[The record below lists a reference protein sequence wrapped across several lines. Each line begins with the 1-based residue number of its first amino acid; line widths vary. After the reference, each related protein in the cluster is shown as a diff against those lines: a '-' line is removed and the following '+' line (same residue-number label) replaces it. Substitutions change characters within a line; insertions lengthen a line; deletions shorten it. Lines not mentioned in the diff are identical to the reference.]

1 MIRLLVCLCGFVG
14 ALCTLSANAPAT
26 LEHFAPLVLESK
38 QSKVDSS
45 SAKPQATLH
54 PLSKTPQVR
63 LWDLS
68 GQYVEQFSPAIAHLR
83 KLATTQEQRDFIKA
97 YEVFFRVALLRFA
110 TEYVRDDGG
119 LAAFFDTDS
128 IVESKIVAPKEEH
141 ARKKIERAWESFA
154 AEQNAF
160 VLSFGGE
167 FFHFLSS
174 YKPPKVC
181 ISGGCGHESEL
192 FNLTNAFRSLKSSDP
207 QLQEVLGY
215 GMQGFAL
222 FALVANIQDSGELF
236 KDLGFESLRAYPS
249 KELEPLIKELQG
261 FEDNAWLGAFL
272 GYFAHEYLSR
282 LYRAKY
288 LLRFYTQKSK
298 TKQILESMAQSGLAP
313 CLDSAILPKQ
323 AQKLCLQ
330 SAYISQ
336 SDLPDMV
343 RGERVFSLQDRQNCF
358 ELYYTQDREQDK
370 VKDSTHLHLIPSPT
384 NTSAMCQTLQKSAQ
398 KLAQESLEESLQDP
412 APPAPTPIDSTLS
425 PKQQAILARIQS
437 PSFAL
442 DLQDFS
448 KLSSEKISELCQKG
462 SIKACQIT
470 AARTKD
476 LSLLLA
482 NCKAG
487 VGESCAMFSELV
499 LSGQATSKDEAKGR
513 DTKKGAEKAKGS
525 KVGITEVLEAS
536 KRGCELGDSGSCAM
550 LGELLALRQEQI
562 KHFASRGLDVSS
574 LPRDLAGSLPYLQKS
589 CSRGEELG
597 CLGLLARAKEYEAAK
612 LVDSAKELVASACA
626 PLEYLLEGC
635 DKTKANAI
643 LEVQRTFM
651 LKVIYKDGKLTKADL
666 AQFEKVCKDG
676 SNLAC
681 RTLMRSYDKV
691 YDSPKKYRDSLRAV
705 AELACARDDSESC
718 AVLAGLESRKPES
731 KGSVEQ
737 AQLYKKACDVLEID
751 RAHYMDRLRL
761 NSYASC
767 SKVGDAYWLGRG
779 AARDKQKAQI
789 YYYQACENGENGACD
804 KLRSTLR

>member
-1 MIRLLVCLCGFVG
+1 M
-14 ALCTLSANAPAT
+14 
-26 LEHFAPLVLESK
+26 
-38 QSKVDSS
+38 
-45 SAKPQATLH
+45 
-54 PLSKTPQVR
+54 
-63 LWDLS
+63 
-68 GQYVEQFSPAIAHLR
+68 
-83 KLATTQEQRDFIKA
+83 
-97 YEVFFRVALLRFA
+97 ALLRFA
-110 TEYVRDDGG
+110 TEYVRDNGG

-128 IVESKIVAPKEEH
+128 IVESNIVVPKEEH
-141 ARKKIERAWESFA
+141 ARKKIELAWESFL

-192 FNLTNAFRSLKSSDP
+192 FNLANTFRSLQSKDP

-330 SAYISQ
+330 GAYISQ

-343 RGERVFSLQDRQNCF
+343 RGERVFFLQDRQNCF
-358 ELYYTQDREQDK
+358 ELYYT
-370 VKDSTHLHLIPSPT
+370 
-384 NTSAMCQTLQKSAQ
+384 
-398 KLAQESLEESLQDP
+398 QESLEESLQDP
-412 APPAPTPIDSTLS
+412 APPAPTPTDSALS

-448 KLSSEKISELCQKG
+448 KLSSEKISELCKKG

-476 LSLLLA
+476 LHLLLA

-525 KVGITEVLEAS
+525 KVGITEVLES
-536 KRGCELGDSGSCAM
+536 NKKGCELGHSGSCAM

-562 KHFASRGLDVSS
+562 KHFASKGLDVSS
-574 LPRDLAGSLPYLQKS
+574 LPRDLTGSLPYLQKS
-589 CSRGEELG
+589 CARGEELG

-635 DKTKANAI
+635 NKTKANAI

-651 LKVIYKDGKLTKADL
+651 LKVIYEDGKLTKADL

-718 AVLAGLESRKPES
+718 AVLAGLES
-731 KGSVEQ
+731 KGSIKQV
-737 AQLYKKACDVLEID
+737 QLYKKACDVLEIE
-751 RAHYMDRLRL
+751 RAGYMDRLRL

-789 YYYQACENGENGACD
+789 YYYQACENGEDGACD

>member
-54 PLSKTPQVR
+54 PLSKTPQAR

-83 KLATTQEQRDFIKA
+83 KLATTQEQKDFVKA
-97 YEVFFRVALLRFA
+97 YEVFFRVVLLRFA
-110 TEYVRDDGG
+110 TEYVRDNGG
-119 LAAFFDTDS
+119 LAAFF
-128 IVESKIVAPKEEH
+128 VVPKEEH
-141 ARKKIERAWESFA
+141 AHKKIELAWESFA

-288 LLRFYTQKSK
+288 LLRLYTQKSK

-343 RGERVFSLQDRQNCF
+343 RGERVFFLQDRQNCF

-370 VKDSTHLHLIPSPT
+370 VKDSTHLRLIPSPT

-425 PKQQAILARIQS
+425 PKQQAILARMQS

-448 KLSSEKISELCQKG
+448 KLSSEKISELCKKG

-476 LSLLLA
+476 PSLLLA

-525 KVGITEVLEAS
+525 KVGIAAVLESS
-536 KRGCELGDSGSCAM
+536 KRGCELGHSGSCAM

-562 KHFASRGLDVSS
+562 KHFASKGLDVSS
-574 LPRDLAGSLPYLQKS
+574 LPRDLTGSLPYLQKS
-589 CSRGEELG
+589 CVRGEELG

-612 LVDSAKELVASACA
+612 LVDSARELVASACA
-626 PLEYLLEGC
+626 PLEYLLESC

-643 LEVQRTFM
+643 LEVQKTFM

-691 YDSPKKYRDSLRAV
+691 YDNPKKYRDSLRAV

-718 AVLAGLESRKPES
+718 AVLAGLESTKS
-731 KGSVEQ
+731 KGSIEQ

-751 RAHYMDRLRL
+751 RAGYMDRLRL

-779 AARDKQKAQI
+779 VARDKQKAQI
-789 YYYQACENGENGACD
+789 YYYQACENGESGACD

>member
-45 SAKPQATLH
+45 SAKPQATLP
-54 PLSKTPQVR
+54 PLSKTPQAR

-68 GQYVEQFSPAIAHLR
+68 GQYAEQFSPAIAHLR

-97 YEVFFRVALLRFA
+97 YEVFLRVALLRFA

-128 IVESKIVAPKEEH
+128 IVESNIVVPKEEH
-141 ARKKIERAWESFA
+141 AHKKIELAWESFA

-249 KELEPLIKELQG
+249 KELEPLIQELQG

-288 LLRFYTQKSK
+288 LLRLYTQKSK

-330 SAYISQ
+330 GAYILQ

-343 RGERVFSLQDRQNCF
+343 RGERVFFLQDRQNCF

-370 VKDSTHLHLIPSPT
+370 VKDSTHLRLIPSPT

-412 APPAPTPIDSTLS
+412 APPAPTPTDSALS

-462 SIKACQIT
+462 QHK
-470 AARTKD
+470 
-476 LSLLLA
+476 
-482 NCKAG
+482 G
-487 VGESCAMFSELV
+487 VPNHRCSHKR
-499 LSGQATSKDEAKGR
+499 SKPF
-513 DTKKGAEKAKGS
+513 
-525 KVGITEVLEAS
+525 AS
-536 KRGCELGDSGSCAM
+536 KL
-550 LGELLALRQEQI
+550 
-562 KHFASRGLDVSS
+562 
-574 LPRDLAGSLPYLQKS
+574 
-589 CSRGEELG
+589 
-597 CLGLLARAKEYEAAK
+597 
-612 LVDSAKELVASACA
+612 
-626 PLEYLLEGC
+626 
-635 DKTKANAI
+635 
-643 LEVQRTFM
+643 
-651 LKVIYKDGKLTKADL
+651 
-666 AQFEKVCKDG
+666 
-676 SNLAC
+676 
-681 RTLMRSYDKV
+681 
-691 YDSPKKYRDSLRAV
+691 
-705 AELACARDDSESC
+705 
-718 AVLAGLESRKPES
+718 
-731 KGSVEQ
+731 
-737 AQLYKKACDVLEID
+737 
-751 RAHYMDRLRL
+751 
-761 NSYASC
+761 
-767 SKVGDAYWLGRG
+767 
-779 AARDKQKAQI
+779 
-789 YYYQACENGENGACD
+789 
-804 KLRSTLR
+804 

>member
-1 MIRLLVCLCGFVG
+1 MSSL
-14 ALCTLSANAPAT
+14 ANTPAK

-38 QSKVDSS
+38 QSKADATHN
-45 SAKPQATLH
+45 AKPQATLP

-68 GQYVEQFSPAIAHLR
+68 AQYVEQFSPAIAHLR
-83 KLATTQEQRDFIKA
+83 SLATTQEQKDFIKA
-97 YEVFFRVALLRFA
+97 YEVFLRVALLRFA
-110 TEYVRDDGG
+110 TEYVRDNGG
-119 LAAFFDTDS
+119 LTAFLDADS
-128 IVESKIVAPKEEH
+128 IVESKVVVPKEEH
-141 ARKKIERAWESFA
+141 ARKKIELAWESFL

-160 VLSFGGE
+160 ILSFGGE
-167 FFHFLSS
+167 FFHFLSG
-174 YKPPKVC
+174 YKPTKVC
-181 ISGGCGHESEL
+181 VSGGCGHESEL
-192 FNLTNAFRSLKSSDP
+192 FNLANTFRSLQSKDL
-207 QLQEVLGY
+207 QLQEVLRY
-215 GMQGFAL
+215 GTQGFAF
-222 FALVANIQDSGELF
+222 FALVASIQDSGELF
-236 KDLGFESLRAYPS
+236 KDLGFDGLRAYPS

-261 FEDNAWLGAFL
+261 FEDNAWLGAFV

-288 LLRFYTQKSK
+288 LLRLYTQKSK
-298 TKQILESMAQSGLAP
+298 AKQILESMAQVGLAP
-313 CLDSAILPKQ
+313 CLDSTILPKQ
-323 AQKLCLQ
+323 AQKLCEQ
-330 SAYISQ
+330 SAHIAQ

-343 RGERVFSLQDRQNCF
+343 MGERVFFLQDRQNCL
-358 ELYYTQDREQDK
+358 ELYYEQDK
-370 VKDSTHLHLIPSPT
+370 AKDSVHLRLIPSPT
-384 NTSAMCQTLQKSAQ
+384 NTSAICQILQKSAQ
-398 KLAQESLEESLQDP
+398 KLAQESLQDSV
-412 APPAPTPIDSTLS
+412 PPAPMPIDSTLS

-448 KLSSEKISELCQKG
+448 KLSSEKISELCKKG

-470 AARTKD
+470 ATRTKD

-499 LSGQATSKDEAKGR
+499 LSGQSVSKG
-513 DTKKGAEKAKGS
+513 KAKGS
-525 KVGITEVLEAS
+525 KVGIAEVLESS
-536 KRGCELGDSGSCAM
+536 KRGCELENSGSCAM
-550 LGELLALRQEQI
+550 AGELLALRQEQI
-562 KHFASRGLDVSS
+562 KSFASRGLDVSS
-574 LPRDLAGSLPYLQKS
+574 LPRDLAGSLPLLQNA

-597 CLGLLARAKEYEAAK
+597 CLGLIARAKEYEAAK
-612 LVDSAKELVASACA
+612 LTSSAKELVASACA
-626 PLEYLLEGC
+626 PLEYLLNGC
-635 DKTKANAI
+635 DETRANEI
-643 LEVQRTFM
+643 LEVQKSFM

-691 YDSPKKYRDSLRAV
+691 YDNPKQYRDSLRAV

-718 AVLAGLESRKPES
+718 AVLAELESTKS

-737 AQLYKKACDVLEID
+737 VQLYKKACDLLEID
-751 RAHYMDRLRL
+751 RAGYMDRLRL

-767 SKVGDAYWLGRG
+767 SKAGDAFWLGKG
-779 AARDKQKAQI
+779 AGKDRQKAQI

>member
-45 SAKPQATLH
+45 SAKPQATLP
-54 PLSKTPQVR
+54 PLSKTPQAR

-68 GQYVEQFSPAIAHLR
+68 GQYAEQFSPAIAHLR
-83 KLATTQEQRDFIKA
+83 KLATTQEQKDFVKA
-97 YEVFFRVALLRFA
+97 YEVFLRVALLRFA
-110 TEYVRDDGG
+110 TEYVRDNGG
-119 LAAFFDTDS
+119 LAAFF
-128 IVESKIVAPKEEH
+128 VVPKEEH
-141 ARKKIERAWESFA
+141 AHKKIELAWESFA

-288 LLRFYTQKSK
+288 LLRLYTQKSK

-412 APPAPTPIDSTLS
+412 APPAPTPTDSALS

-448 KLSSEKISELCQKG
+448 KLSSEKISELCKKG

-476 LSLLLA
+476 PSLLLA

-718 AVLAGLESRKPES
+718 AVLAGLESTKS
-731 KGSVEQ
+731 KGSIEQ

-751 RAHYMDRLRL
+751 RAGYMDRLRL

-789 YYYQACENGENGACD
+789 YYYQACENGESGACD

>member
-14 ALCTLSANAPAT
+14 ALCVPSLANTPAK

-38 QSKVDSS
+38 QSEADTTHN
-45 SAKPQATLH
+45 AKSQATLP

-97 YEVFFRVALLRFA
+97 YEVFLRVALLRFA
-110 TEYVRDDGG
+110 TEYVRDNGG
-119 LAAFFDTDS
+119 LTAFLDADS
-128 IVESKIVAPKEEH
+128 IVESKVVKPKEEH
-141 ARKKIERAWESFA
+141 ARKKIELAWESFL

-167 FFHFLSS
+167 FFHFLSG
-174 YKPPKVC
+174 YKPTKVC
-181 ISGGCGHESEL
+181 VSGGCGHESEL
-192 FNLTNAFRSLKSSDP
+192 FNLANTFRSLQSKDL
-207 QLQEVLGY
+207 QLQEVLRY
-215 GMQGFAL
+215 GTQGFAF
-222 FALVANIQDSGELF
+222 FALVASIQDSGELF
-236 KDLGFESLRAYPS
+236 KDLGFESLRAYSS

-261 FEDNAWLGAFL
+261 FENNAWLGAFL

-288 LLRFYTQKSK
+288 LLRIYTQKSK
-298 TKQILESMAQSGLAP
+298 TKQILESSAQDGLAP

-323 AQKLCLQ
+323 AQKLCEQ
-330 SAYISQ
+330 SAHIAQ

-343 RGERVFSLQDRQNCF
+343 MGDRVFFLQDRQNCL
-358 ELYYTQDREQDK
+358 ELYYEQDK
-370 VKDSTHLHLIPSPT
+370 AKDSVHLRLIPSPT
-384 NTSAMCQTLQKSAQ
+384 NTSAICQILQKSAQ
-398 KLAQESLEESLQDP
+398 KLAQESLQDSV
-412 APPAPTPIDSTLS
+412 PPAPMPIDSTLS
-425 PKQQAILARIQS
+425 PKQQAILERIQS

-448 KLSSEKISELCQKG
+448 KLSSEKISELCKKG

-470 AARTKD
+470 ATRTKD

-499 LSGQATSKDEAKGR
+499 LSGQSVSKSKDTSKG
-513 DTKKGAEKAKGS
+513 KAKGS
-525 KVGITEVLEAS
+525 KVGIAEVLESS
-536 KRGCELGDSGSCAM
+536 KKGCELENSGSCAM

-562 KHFASRGLDVSS
+562 KHFASRGVDTSS
-574 LPRDLAGSLPYLQKS
+574 ITRDLAGSLPLLQKS
-589 CSRGEELG
+589 CSRGEKLG
-597 CLGLLARAKEYEAAK
+597 CLGLIARAKEYEAAK
-612 LVDSAKELVASACA
+612 LTSSAKELIASACA
-626 PLEYLLEGC
+626 PLEYLLDGC
-635 DKTKANAI
+635 DETRANEI
-643 LEVQRTFM
+643 LEVQKTFM
-651 LKVIYKDGKLTKADL
+651 LKVIYKDGRLTKADL

-691 YDSPKKYRDSLRAV
+691 YDSPKQYRDSLRAV
-705 AELACARDDSESC
+705 AKLACARDDSESC
-718 AVLAGLESRKPES
+718 AVLAELESRKPES

-737 AQLYKKACDVLEID
+737 VQLYKKACDLLEID
-751 RAHYMDRLRL
+751 RAGYMDRLRL

-767 SKVGDAYWLGRG
+767 SKVGDAFWLGKG
-779 AARDKQKAQI
+779 AEKDRQKAQI
-789 YYYQACENGENGACD
+789 YYYQACENGEDGACD

>member
-45 SAKPQATLH
+45 SAKPQATLP
-54 PLSKTPQVR
+54 PLSKTPQAR

-68 GQYVEQFSPAIAHLR
+68 GQYAEQFSPAIAHLR
-83 KLATTQEQRDFIKA
+83 KLATTQEQKDFVKA
-97 YEVFFRVALLRFA
+97 YEVFLRVALLRFA
-110 TEYVRDDGG
+110 TEYVRDNGG
-119 LAAFFDTDS
+119 LAAFF
-128 IVESKIVAPKEEH
+128 VVPKEEH
-141 ARKKIERAWESFA
+141 AHKKIELAWESFA

-249 KELEPLIKELQG
+249 KELEPLIQELQG
-261 FEDNAWLGAFL
+261 FEDNTWLGAFL

-330 SAYISQ
+330 GAYISQ

-343 RGERVFSLQDRQNCF
+343 RGERVFFLQDRQNCF

-370 VKDSTHLHLIPSPT
+370 VKDSTHLRLIPSPT

-562 KHFASRGLDVSS
+562 KSFASRGLDVSS

-718 AVLAGLESRKPES
+718 AVLAGLES

-779 AARDKQKAQI
+779 VARDKQKAQI
-789 YYYQACENGENGACD
+789 YYYQACENGESGACD

>member
-45 SAKPQATLH
+45 SAKPQATLP
-54 PLSKTPQVR
+54 PLSKTPQAR

-68 GQYVEQFSPAIAHLR
+68 GQYAEQFSPAIAHLR
-83 KLATTQEQRDFIKA
+83 KLATTQEQKDFVKA
-97 YEVFFRVALLRFA
+97 YEVFLRVALLRFA
-110 TEYVRDDGG
+110 TEYVRDNGG
-119 LAAFFDTDS
+119 LAAFF
-128 IVESKIVAPKEEH
+128 VVPKEEH
-141 ARKKIERAWESFA
+141 AHKKIELAWESFA

-192 FNLTNAFRSLKSSDP
+192 FNLTNAFRSLKSKDP

-288 LLRFYTQKSK
+288 LLRLYTQKSK

-330 SAYISQ
+330 GAYISQ

-370 VKDSTHLHLIPSPT
+370 VKDSTHLRLIPSPT

-398 KLAQESLEESLQDP
+398 KLAQELLEESLQDP
-412 APPAPTPIDSTLS
+412 APPAPTPTDSALS

-448 KLSSEKISELCQKG
+448 KLSSEKISELCKKG

-476 LSLLLA
+476 PSLLLA

-525 KVGITEVLEAS
+525 KVGIAAVLESS
-536 KRGCELGDSGSCAM
+536 KRGCGLGHSGSCAM

-562 KHFASRGLDVSS
+562 KHFASKGLDVSS
-574 LPRDLAGSLPYLQKS
+574 LPRDLTGSLPYLQKS

-718 AVLAGLESRKPES
+718 AVLAGLESTKS
-731 KGSVEQ
+731 KGSIEQ

-779 AARDKQKAQI
+779 VARDKQKAQI
-789 YYYQACENGENGACD
+789 YYYQACENGESGACD

>member
-54 PLSKTPQVR
+54 PLSKTPQAR

-83 KLATTQEQRDFIKA
+83 KLATTQEQKDFVKA
-97 YEVFFRVALLRFA
+97 YEVFFRVVLLRFA
-110 TEYVRDDGG
+110 TEYVRDNGG
-119 LAAFFDTDS
+119 LAAFF
-128 IVESKIVAPKEEH
+128 VVPKEEH
-141 ARKKIERAWESFA
+141 AHKKIELAWESFA

-288 LLRFYTQKSK
+288 LLRLYTQKSK

-525 KVGITEVLEAS
+525 KVGIAAVLE
-536 KRGCELGDSGSCAM
+536 
-550 LGELLALRQEQI
+550 
-562 KHFASRGLDVSS
+562 
-574 LPRDLAGSLPYLQKS
+574 
-589 CSRGEELG
+589 
-597 CLGLLARAKEYEAAK
+597 
-612 LVDSAKELVASACA
+612 
-626 PLEYLLEGC
+626 
-635 DKTKANAI
+635 
-643 LEVQRTFM
+643 
-651 LKVIYKDGKLTKADL
+651 
-666 AQFEKVCKDG
+666 
-676 SNLAC
+676 
-681 RTLMRSYDKV
+681 
-691 YDSPKKYRDSLRAV
+691 
-705 AELACARDDSESC
+705 
-718 AVLAGLESRKPES
+718 
-731 KGSVEQ
+731 
-737 AQLYKKACDVLEID
+737 
-751 RAHYMDRLRL
+751 
-761 NSYASC
+761 
-767 SKVGDAYWLGRG
+767 
-779 AARDKQKAQI
+779 
-789 YYYQACENGENGACD
+789 
-804 KLRSTLR
+804 

>member
-14 ALCTLSANAPAT
+14 ALCTLSMANAPAT
-26 LEHFAPLVLESK
+26 LERFVPLVLESK
-38 QSKVDSS
+38 QSKADATHN
-45 SAKPQATLH
+45 AKPQATLP

-68 GQYVEQFSPAIAHLR
+68 AQYVEQFSPAIAHLR
-83 KLATTQEQRDFIKA
+83 SLATTQEQKDFIKA
-97 YEVFFRVALLRFA
+97 YEVFLRVALLRFA
-110 TEYVRDDGG
+110 TEYVRDNGG
-119 LAAFFDTDS
+119 LAAFLDTDS
-128 IVESKIVAPKEEH
+128 IAESKVVKPKEEH
-141 ARKKIERAWESFA
+141 ARKKIELAWESFL

-160 VLSFGGE
+160 ILSFGGE
-167 FFHFLSS
+167 FFHFVSG
-174 YKPPKVC
+174 YKPTKVC
-181 ISGGCGHESEL
+181 VSGGCGHETEL
-192 FNLTNAFRSLKSSDP
+192 FNLVNAFRSLQSKDL
-207 QLQEVLGY
+207 QLQEVLRY
-215 GMQGFAL
+215 GTQGFAL
-222 FALVANIQDSGELF
+222 FALVASIQDSGELF
-236 KDLGFESLRAYPS
+236 KDLGFDSLRAYPS
-249 KELEPLIKELQG
+249 KELKPLIKELQG
-261 FEDNAWLGAFL
+261 FEDNAWLGAFV

-288 LLRFYTQKSK
+288 LLRIYTQKSK
-298 TKQILESMAQSGLAP
+298 TKQILESMAQDGLAP
-313 CLDSAILPKQ
+313 CLDSTILPKQ
-323 AQKLCLQ
+323 AQKLCEQ
-330 SAYISQ
+330 SAHIAQ

-343 RGERVFSLQDRQNCF
+343 MGNRVFFLQDRQNCL
-358 ELYYTQDREQDK
+358 ELYYEQDK
-370 VKDSTHLHLIPSPT
+370 AHLRLISSPT
-384 NTSAMCQTLQKSAQ
+384 STSAICQTLQKSAQ

-412 APPAPTPIDSTLS
+412 APPAPTPTDFALS

-476 LSLLLA
+476 LHLLLA

-513 DTKKGAEKAKGS
+513 DTKKGAKKAKGS
-525 KVGITEVLEAS
+525 KVGIAEVLEAS
-536 KRGCELGDSGSCAM
+536 KKGCELGHSGSCAM
-550 LGELLALRQEQI
+550 LGELLALKQEQI
-562 KHFASRGLDVSS
+562 KHFASKGLDVSS
-574 LPRDLAGSLPYLQKS
+574 LPRDLAGSLPLLQNA

-635 DKTKANAI
+635 NKTKANAI
-643 LEVQRTFM
+643 LEVQKTFM
-651 LKVIYKDGKLTKADL
+651 LKVIYEDGKLTKADL

-691 YDSPKKYRDSLRAV
+691 YGSPKKYRDSLRAV

-737 AQLYKKACDVLEID
+737 AQLYKKACDVLEIE
-751 RAHYMDRLRL
+751 RAGYMDRLRL

-779 AARDKQKAQI
+779 VARDKQKAQI
-789 YYYQACENGENGACD
+789 YYYQACENGEDGACD
-804 KLRSTLR
+804 KLRSTLAK

>member
-1 MIRLLVCLCGFVG
+1 MIRLLVVRLCGFVG
-14 ALCTLSANAPAT
+14 VLCTLSMANAPAT
-26 LEHFAPLVLESK
+26 LERFAPLVLESK

-45 SAKPQATLH
+45 SAKPQATLP

-83 KLATTQEQRDFIKA
+83 KLATTQEQKDFIKA
-97 YEVFFRVALLRFA
+97 YEVFLRVALLRFA
-110 TEYVRDDGG
+110 TEYVRDNGG

-128 IVESKIVAPKEEH
+128 IVESKIVMPKEER
-141 ARKKIERAWESFA
+141 ARTKIELAWESFL

-160 VLSFGGE
+160 ILSFGGE

-174 YKPPKVC
+174 YKPTKVC
-181 ISGGCGHESEL
+181 VSGGCGHETEL
-192 FNLTNAFRSLKSSDP
+192 FNLANTFRSLQSKDP
-207 QLQEVLGY
+207 QLQEVLRY

-249 KELEPLIKELQG
+249 KELEPLIQELQG
-261 FEDNAWLGAFL
+261 FENNAWFEAFL

-330 SAYISQ
+330 GAYISQ

-343 RGERVFSLQDRQNCF
+343 RGERVFFLQDRQNCF

-370 VKDSTHLHLIPSPT
+370 VKDSTHLRLIPSPT

-412 APPAPTPIDSTLS
+412 APPAPTPTDSALS

-470 AARTKD
+470 ATRTKD

-499 LSGQATSKDEAKGR
+499 LSGQSVSKD
-513 DTKKGAEKAKGS
+513 KAKGS
-525 KVGITEVLEAS
+525 KVGIAEVLESS
-536 KRGCELGDSGSCAM
+536 KKGCELENSGSCAM
-550 LGELLALRQEQI
+550 AGELLALRQEQI
-562 KHFASRGLDVSS
+562 KSFASRGLDVSS
-574 LPRDLAGSLPYLQKS
+574 LPRDLAGSLLLLQNA
-589 CSRGEELG
+589 CSRGEKLG
-597 CLGLLARAKEYEAAK
+597 CLGLIARAKEYEAAK
-612 LVDSAKELVASACA
+612 LTSSAKELIASACA
-626 PLEYLLEGC
+626 PLEYLLDGC
-635 DKTKANAI
+635 DETRANEI
-643 LEVQRTFM
+643 LEVQKTFM
-651 LKVIYKDGKLTKADL
+651 LKVIYEDGKLTKADL

-676 SNLAC
+676 SNLVC

-691 YDSPKKYRDSLRAV
+691 YDNPKQYRDSLRAV

-718 AVLAGLESRKPES
+718 AVLAGLESTKSKELES

-737 AQLYKKACDVLEID
+737 VQLYKKACDVLEIE
-751 RAHYMDRLRL
+751 RAGYVDRLRL

-767 SKVGDAYWLGRG
+767 SKVGDAFWLGKG
-779 AARDKQKAQI
+779 AGKDRQKAQI
-789 YYYQACENGENGACD
+789 YYYQACENGEDGACD

>member
-54 PLSKTPQVR
+54 PLSKTPQAR

-83 KLATTQEQRDFIKA
+83 KLATTQEQKDFVKA
-97 YEVFFRVALLRFA
+97 YEVFFRVVLLRFA
-110 TEYVRDDGG
+110 TEYVRDNGG
-119 LAAFFDTDS
+119 LAAFF
-128 IVESKIVAPKEEH
+128 VVPKEEH
-141 ARKKIERAWESFA
+141 AHKKIELAWESFA

-288 LLRFYTQKSK
+288 LLRLYTQKSK

-343 RGERVFSLQDRQNCF
+343 RGERVFFLQDRQNCF

-370 VKDSTHLHLIPSPT
+370 VKDSTHLRLIPSPT

-425 PKQQAILARIQS
+425 PKQQAILARMQS

-448 KLSSEKISELCQKG
+448 KLSSEKISELCKKG

-476 LSLLLA
+476 PSLLLA

-525 KVGITEVLEAS
+525 KVGIAAVLESS
-536 KRGCELGDSGSCAM
+536 KRGCELGHSGSCAM

-562 KHFASRGLDVSS
+562 KHFASKGLDVSS

-589 CSRGEELG
+589 CVRGEELG

-612 LVDSAKELVASACA
+612 LVDSARELVASACA
-626 PLEYLLEGC
+626 PLEYLLESC

-643 LEVQRTFM
+643 LEVQKTFM

-718 AVLAGLESRKPES
+718 AVLAGLESTKS
-731 KGSVEQ
+731 KGSIEQ

-751 RAHYMDRLRL
+751 RAGYMDRLRL

-779 AARDKQKAQI
+779 VARDKQKAQI
-789 YYYQACENGENGACD
+789 YYYQACENGESGACD

>member
-1 MIRLLVCLCGFVG
+1 MKKIAVIFGLCVVCAFG
-14 ALCTLSANAPAT
+14 
-26 LEHFAPLVLESK
+26 LERFAPLVLESK
-38 QSKVDSS
+38 QSKADLTHN
-45 SAKPQATLH
+45 AKPQATPP

-68 GQYVEQFSPAIAHLR
+68 GQYVEKNSPAIAHLR
-83 KLATTQEQRDFIKA
+83 KLATTQEQRDFAKA
-97 YEVFFRVALLRFA
+97 YEVFLRVVLLRFA
-110 TEYVRDDGG
+110 TEYVRDNGG
-119 LAAFFDTDS
+119 LAAFLDTDS
-128 IVESKIVAPKEEH
+128 IAESKNIAPSQKHAEH
-141 ARKKIERAWESFA
+141 ARKKIELAWESFL

-160 VLSFGGE
+160 ILSFGGE

-174 YKPPKVC
+174 YKPTKVC
-181 ISGGCGHESEL
+181 VSGGCGHESEL
-192 FNLTNAFRSLKSSDP
+192 FNLANTFRSLQSKDP
-207 QLQEVLGY
+207 QLQEVLRY

-222 FALVANIQDSGELF
+222 FALVASSQDSGELF

-249 KELEPLIKELQG
+249 KELEPLVQELQG
-261 FEDNAWLGAFL
+261 FENNAWLGALL

-298 TKQILESMAQSGLAP
+298 AKQILESMAQGGLAP
-313 CLDSAILPKQ
+313 CLDSTILPKQ
-323 AQKLCLQ
+323 AQKLCEQ
-330 SAYISQ
+330 SAYIAQ

-343 RGERVFSLQDRQNCF
+343 MGERAFFLQDRQNCL
-358 ELYYTQDREQDK
+358 ELYYAQDKAEQDK
-370 VKDSTHLHLIPSPT
+370 AQDKAKDSVHLRLIPSPT
-384 NTSAMCQTLQKSAQ
+384 NTSAICQILQKSAQ
-398 KLAQESLEESLQDP
+398 KLVQESLQDS

-425 PKQQAILARIQS
+425 PKQQAILARIQA

-470 AARTKD
+470 ATRTKD
-476 LSLLLA
+476 LHLLLA

-487 VGESCAMFSELV
+487 AGESCAMFSELV
-499 LSGQATSKDEAKGR
+499 LSGQSVSKG
-513 DTKKGAEKAKGS
+513 KAKGS
-525 KVGITEVLEAS
+525 KVGIAEVLESS

-550 LGELLALRQEQI
+550 AGELLALKQEQI
-562 KHFASRGLDVSS
+562 KSFASRGLDVSS
-574 LPRDLAGSLPYLQKS
+574 LPRDLAGSLPLLQNA
-589 CSRGEELG
+589 CARGEELG
-597 CLGLLARAKEYEAAK
+597 CLGLIARAKEYEAAK
-612 LVDSAKELVASACA
+612 LTSSAKELVASACA

-643 LEVQRTFM
+643 LEVQKSFM

-691 YDSPKKYRDSLRAV
+691 YDSPKQYRDSLRAV

-718 AVLAGLESRKPES
+718 AVLAGLESTKSKGLES

-737 AQLYKKACDVLEID
+737 VQLYKKACDLLEIE
-751 RAHYMDRLRL
+751 RAGYMDRLRL

-767 SKVGDAYWLGRG
+767 SKVGDAFWLGKG
-779 AARDKQKAQI
+779 AEKDRQKAQI
-789 YYYQACENGENGACD
+789 YYYQACENGEDGACD

>member
-45 SAKPQATLH
+45 SAKPQATLP
-54 PLSKTPQVR
+54 PLSKTPQAR

-68 GQYVEQFSPAIAHLR
+68 GQYAEQFSPAIAHLR

-97 YEVFFRVALLRFA
+97 YEVFLRVALLRFA
-110 TEYVRDDGG
+110 TEYVRDNGG
-119 LAAFFDTDS
+119 LAAFF
-128 IVESKIVAPKEEH
+128 VVPKEEH
-141 ARKKIERAWESFA
+141 AHKKIELAWESFA

-192 FNLTNAFRSLKSSDP
+192 FNLTNAFRSLQSKDP

-261 FEDNAWLGAFL
+261 FEDNTWLGAFL

-448 KLSSEKISELCQKG
+448 KLSSEKISELCKKG

-562 KHFASRGLDVSS
+562 KSFASRGLDVSS

-643 LEVQRTFM
+643 LEVQKTFM
-651 LKVIYKDGKLTKADL
+651 LKVIYKDSKLTKADL

-691 YDSPKKYRDSLRAV
+691 YDNPKKYRDSLRAV

-718 AVLAGLESRKPES
+718 AVLAGLESTKS
-731 KGSVEQ
+731 KGSIEQ

-751 RAHYMDRLRL
+751 RAGYMDRLRL

-779 AARDKQKAQI
+779 VARDKQKAQI
-789 YYYQACENGENGACD
+789 YYYQACENGESGACD

>member
-14 ALCTLSANAPAT
+14 ALCTLSANASAK

-38 QSKVDSS
+38 QSKADIAHN
-45 SAKPQATLH
+45 AKPQATLP

-68 GQYVEQFSPAIAHLR
+68 GQYVESNSPAIAHLR

-97 YEVFFRVALLRFA
+97 YEVFLRIALLRFA

-119 LAAFFDTDS
+119 LAAFLDTDS
-128 IVESKIVAPKEEH
+128 IVESKIVMPKEEH
-141 ARKKIERAWESFA
+141 ARKKIELAWESFL

-160 VLSFGGE
+160 ILSFGGE
-167 FFHFLSS
+167 FFHFFSS
-174 YKPPKVC
+174 YKPTKVC
-181 ISGGCGHESEL
+181 VSGGCGHETEL
-192 FNLTNAFRSLKSSDP
+192 FNLANTFRSLQSKDP
-207 QLQEVLGY
+207 QLQEVLRY

-236 KDLGFESLRAYPS
+236 KDLGFEGLRAYPS
-249 KELEPLIKELQG
+249 KELEPLIQELQG
-261 FEDNAWLGAFL
+261 FKDNAWFEAFL
-272 GYFAHEYLSR
+272 GYFTHEYLSR

-288 LLRFYTQKSK
+288 LLRLYTQKSK
-298 TKQILESMAQSGLAP
+298 AKQILESMAQVGLAP
-313 CLDSAILPKQ
+313 CLDSTILPKQ
-323 AQKLCLQ
+323 AQKLCEQ
-330 SAYISQ
+330 SSYMAQ

-343 RGERVFSLQDRQNCF
+343 MGDRVFFLQDRQNCL
-358 ELYYTQDREQDK
+358 ELYYEQDK
-370 VKDSTHLHLIPSPT
+370 AKDSVHLRLVPSPT
-384 NTSAMCQTLQKSAQ
+384 NTSAICQILQKSTQ
-398 KLAQESLEESLQDP
+398 KLVQESLQDSV
-412 APPAPTPIDSTLS
+412 PPASMPIDSTLS

-470 AARTKD
+470 ATRTKD

-499 LSGQATSKDEAKGR
+499 LSGQSVSKG
-513 DTKKGAEKAKGS
+513 KAKGS
-525 KVGITEVLEAS
+525 KVGIAEVLESS
-536 KRGCELGDSGSCAM
+536 KRGCELENSGSCAM
-550 LGELLALRQEQI
+550 AGELLALRQEQI
-562 KHFASRGLDVSS
+562 KSFASRGLDVSS
-574 LPRDLAGSLPYLQKS
+574 LPRDLAGSLPLLQNA

-597 CLGLLARAKEYEAAK
+597 CLGLIARAKEYEAAK
-612 LVDSAKELVASACA
+612 LASSAKELVASACA
-626 PLEYLLEGC
+626 PLEYLLNGC
-635 DKTKANAI
+635 DETRANEI
-643 LEVQRTFM
+643 LGVQKTFM

-691 YDSPKKYRDSLRAV
+691 YDNPKQYRDSLRAV

-718 AVLAGLESRKPES
+718 AVLAELESTKS

-737 AQLYKKACDVLEID
+737 VQLYKKACDLLEIE
-751 RAHYMDRLRL
+751 RAGYVDRLRL

-767 SKVGDAYWLGRG
+767 SKAGDAFWLGKG
-779 AARDKQKAQI
+779 AGKDRQKAQI

>member
-14 ALCTLSANAPAT
+14 ALCILSASTPAT

-45 SAKPQATLH
+45 SAKPQATLP

-68 GQYVEQFSPAIAHLR
+68 GQYVESNSPAIAHLR

-97 YEVFFRVALLRFA
+97 YEVFLRIALLRFA
-110 TEYVRDDGG
+110 VEYVRDNGG

-141 ARKKIERAWESFA
+141 ARKKIELAWESFL

-160 VLSFGGE
+160 ILSFGGE

-192 FNLTNAFRSLKSSDP
+192 FNLANTFRSLQSKDP

-288 LLRFYTQKSK
+288 LLRLYTQKSK

-330 SAYISQ
+330 GAYISQ

-343 RGERVFSLQDRQNCF
+343 RGERVFFLQDRQNCF

-370 VKDSTHLHLIPSPT
+370 VKDSTHLRLIPSPT

-398 KLAQESLEESLQDP
+398 KLAQESLEESLQDL
-412 APPAPTPIDSTLS
+412 APPAPAPTDSALS

-476 LSLLLA
+476 LHLLLA

-513 DTKKGAEKAKGS
+513 DTKKGAKKAKGS
-525 KVGITEVLEAS
+525 KVGIAEVLEAS
-536 KRGCELGDSGSCAM
+536 KKGCELGHSGSCAM
-550 LGELLALRQEQI
+550 LGELLALKQGQI
-562 KHFASRGLDVSS
+562 KHFASKGLDVSS
-574 LPRDLAGSLPYLQKS
+574 LPHDLAGSLPYLQKS
-589 CSRGEELG
+589 CVRGEELG

-643 LEVQRTFM
+643 LEVQKTFM

-737 AQLYKKACDVLEID
+737 AQLYKKACDVLEIE
-751 RAHYMDRLRL
+751 RAGYVDRLRL

-767 SKVGDAYWLGRG
+767 SRVGDVYWLGRG
-779 AARDKQKAQI
+779 VARDKQKAQI
-789 YYYQACENGENGACD
+789 YYYQACENGESGACD